1 MKMKIYITAL
11 FFVLGLIP
19 CMGQELQVEVK
30 INYPALNNADP
41 QTLVQLE
48 TAIREFYN
56 NTQWTSDEFY
66 SEERIEASIQINV
79 KRDPSANSFI
89 TDIYVTSARPVYMS
103 NYSSQIL
110 NHIDKDVAFTYDLQ
124 PILNNSNTFTD
135 NLSSILTFYA
145 YVILGYDY
153 DTFSPLG
160 GEPYFRIAQDI
171 MNNIP
176 ANISS
181 GDRSWTNQG
190 GDRTRFW
197 IIENLFNSRVGSFR
211 QAMYDYHRNGLDRMH
226 GDISVSKAV
235 MLSALKSVGQVEDKY
250 RNSMVV
256 QMFCNAKRLEILE
269 VFKNSLKTEQRQVYN
284 VMAAINP
291 SQVDQLKELR

>member
-1 MKMKIYITAL
+1 M
-11 FFVLGLIP
+11 LGLIP
-19 CMGQELQVEVK
+19 CTGQELQVEVK

-56 NTQWTSDEFY
+56 NTQWTNDEFY

-145 YVILGYDY
+145 YIILGYDY

-160 GEPYFRIAQDI
+160 GEPYFRIAQNI

-211 QAMYDYHRNGLDRMH
+211 QAMYDYHRNGLDKMH
-226 GDISVSKAV
+226 SDISVSKAV